1 MNVKKFF
8 RHILFYVLAKLRA
21 KCIISINKPKE
32 VYFMGMIADGR
43 GANKTAESNQ
53 IKAKILKFVKK
64 NPGKTKV
71 FYCEKIGISLP
82 TLNKHVKSLINEG
95 LLEV

>member
-1 MNVKKFF
+1 
-8 RHILFYVLAKLRA
+8 
-21 KCIISINKPKE
+21 
-32 VYFMGMIADGR
+32 MGMIADGR